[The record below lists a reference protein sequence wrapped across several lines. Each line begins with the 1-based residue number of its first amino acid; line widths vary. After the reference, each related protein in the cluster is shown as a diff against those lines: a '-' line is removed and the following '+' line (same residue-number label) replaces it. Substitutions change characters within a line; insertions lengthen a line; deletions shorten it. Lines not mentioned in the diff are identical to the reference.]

1 MSSVTNQTNQNIS
14 NPFQNTSEEIAA
26 QEARRTELLKD
37 LAWID
42 TKQKIQWVALFII
55 GMAVIALACVYL
67 RKI

>member
-14 NPFQNTSEEIAA
+14 NPYQNTAEEIAA

-37 LAWID
+37 VALIR
-42 TKQKIQWVALFII
+42 TKEKIQWVAIFII